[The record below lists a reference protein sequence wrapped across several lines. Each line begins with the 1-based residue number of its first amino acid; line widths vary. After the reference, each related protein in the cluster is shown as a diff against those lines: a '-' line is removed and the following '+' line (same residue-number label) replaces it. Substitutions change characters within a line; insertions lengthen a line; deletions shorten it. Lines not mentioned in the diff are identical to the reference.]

1 MIRVRSILFCILS
14 LFLSPLAAEQ
24 KVSILAYHRFGPD
37 AADGM
42 TVSDRVFE
50 SHLNWLQ
57 HHGYT
62 VIALERA
69 VRFFRGEE
77 GAIPPKSVVIT
88 VDDGHKSVYSD
99 MAPLIRKY
107 RVPVT
112 LFIYPSAI
120 SNAPYAMTW
129 DQLRELEATQ
139 YFSVESH
146 TYWHP
151 NFKREKRRLSP
162 DEYEKLVTRQLTLS
176 KSVLEKKMGHE
187 VKYLA
192 WAFGIHDPYLEA
204 MAKKCGYAAAFSIDR
219 RPASAKE
226 GMMGQPRFLMQN
238 GDDAARFET
247 IVFNE
252 N

>member
-1 MIRVRSILFCILS
+1 MLPARSILFWIAC

-24 KVSILAYHRFGPD
+24 KISILAYHRFGPN
-37 AADGM
+37 APERM
-42 TVSDRVFE
+42 TVSNRVFE
-50 SHLNWLQ
+50 THLKWLQ
-57 HHGYT
+57 QHGYA
-62 VIALERA
+62 VIPMERA
-69 VRFFRGEE
+69 VKFLRGEE
-77 GAIPPKSVVIT
+77 EIPLKSVVIT
-88 VDDGHKSVYSD
+88 VDDGHKSVYTD

-120 SNAPYAMTW
+120 SNAKYAMTW
-129 DQLRELEATQ
+129 DQLRELEATK

-151 NFKREKRRLSP
+151 NFKIEKRRLP
-162 DEYEKLVTRQLTLS
+162 PAEYEKLVAGQLGLS
-176 KSVLEKKMGHE
+176 KSVLEKEMGHE

-192 WAFGIHDPYLEA
+192 WAFGIHDLYLEA
-204 MAKKCGYAAAFSIDR
+204 IAKKCGYTAAFSIGR
-219 RPASAKE
+219 RPASAEE
-226 GMMGQPRFLMQN
+226 GMLGQPRFLMQN

-247 IVFNE
+247 IVFNA